1 MIGWNGNGVYRVL
14 KIDRL
19 DASELNVS
27 EDSTAYTKKECYEL
41 LKRIHEGNKA
51 TGGLKLVTLCYG
63 IIGMCCLCLQE
74 RTCFYFYSVFSLFC
88 VFFYVLPIYVGGLRV
103 H

>member
-1 MIGWNGNGVYRVL
+1 MIGWNGSGVYRVL

-51 TGGLKLVTLCYG
+51 TGGLKRVAVCYG
-63 IIGMCCLCLQE
+63 IIGM
-74 RTCFYFYSVFSLFC
+74 FFC
-88 VFFYVLPIYVGGLRV
+88 VSSYVCRREDCY
-103 H
+103 

>member
-1 MIGWNGNGVYRVL
+1 MIGWDGSGVYRVL

-19 DASELNVS
+19 DPSELNIS
-27 EDSTAYTKKECYEL
+27 QDSTPYTKKECYEL

-63 IIGMCCLCLQE
+63 IIGMCLCLKFVQLHQLL
-74 RTCFYFYSVFSLFC
+74 CS
-88 VFFYVLPIYVGGLRV
+88 I
-103 H
+103 